1 MLYLGGLGRLFSR
14 NFSYFG
20 FTVLRESWEARAK
33 RVRLRI
39 IRFGERDSILT
50 QSMKA
55 SLHLASEL
63 VELSAVETKINRK

>member
-1 MLYLGGLGRLFSR
+1 MLYLGGMGRLFSR

-39 IRFGERDSILT
+39 IRFGERFDSYAINEGF
-50 QSMKA
+50 SP
-55 SLHLASEL
+55 LASEL
-63 VELSAVETKINRK
+63 VELSAVETKINKK